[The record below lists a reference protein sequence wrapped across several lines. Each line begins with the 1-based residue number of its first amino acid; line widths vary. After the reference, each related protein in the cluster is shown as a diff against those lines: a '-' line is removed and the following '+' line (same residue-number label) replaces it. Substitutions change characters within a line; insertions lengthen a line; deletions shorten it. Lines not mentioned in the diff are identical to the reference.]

1 MQEGSDYQR
10 AICWRVAQTCDK
22 ASNQHSL
29 SLAAQHSQHS
39 CFTACMQSQALNF
52 VMLKRDWER
61 DQKDLMRQLHTFV
74 TDETPLRLLIFPEG
88 TTINTKS
95 MDKCRGFAK
104 QVRMQ

>member
-1 MQEGSDYQR
+1 
-10 AICWRVAQTCDK
+10 
-22 ASNQHSL
+22 
-29 SLAAQHSQHS
+29 
-39 CFTACMQSQALNF
+39 MQSQALNF